1 MKNEWK
7 KNDNISNMHHN
18 YLHDQVN
25 KVYTNIESFY
35 KGTTKGA
42 TLKDSMKG
50 STMLAKVRS
59 RKVLNRTKS
68 REKI

>member
-7 KNDNISNMHHN
+7 KNDNMSNMSHN

-25 KVYTNIESFY
+25 KVYSNIESFY
-35 KGTTKGA
+35 KGTTKGS
-42 TLKDSMKG
+42 TLKDS
-50 STMLAKVRS
+50 TILTKVRS

-68 REKI
+68 R